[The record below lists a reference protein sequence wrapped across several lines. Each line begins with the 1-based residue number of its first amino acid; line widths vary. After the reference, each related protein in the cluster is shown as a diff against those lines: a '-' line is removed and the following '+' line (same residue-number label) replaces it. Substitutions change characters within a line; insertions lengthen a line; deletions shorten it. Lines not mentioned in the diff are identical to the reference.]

1 MMWRFFLLIL
11 AILIILSMAGYAFYL
26 WRQVQKQNALIKKK
40 QSERLLRLI
49 ESVELI
55 ARAMKQEQC
64 DLSEGVIRL
73 HYLLGVLG
81 QPKLADFPSMQAL
94 FAVVQDMPI
103 LDERKNLAKNERMKQ
118 DFARL
123 RAEADLREKIH
134 QEIDQLLEQLAQ
146 VKKDI

>member
-40 QSERLLRLI
+40 QSDRLLRLI

-73 HYLLGVLG
+73 HYLLGTLG

-94 FAVVQDMPI
+94 FDVVQEMPI
-103 LDERKNLAKNERMKQ
+103 LDERKNLKKSERMKQ
-118 DFARL
+118 DLARL
-123 RAEADLREKIH
+123 RAEADLREKIYL
-134 QEIDQLLEQLAQ
+134 EIDQLLEQLAQ
-146 VKKDI
+146 LKKDI

>member
-40 QSERLLRLI
+40 QSDRLLRLI

-94 FAVVQDMPI
+94 FDVVQDMPI

>member
-1 MMWRFFLLIL
+1 MWRFFLLIL

-40 QSERLLRLI
+40 QSDRLLRLI

-81 QPKLADFPSMQAL
+81 QPQLADFPSMQAL

>member
-123 RAEADLREKIH
+123 RAEADFREKIH

>member
-40 QSERLLRLI
+40 QSDRLLRLI

-103 LDERKNLAKNERMKQ
+103 LDERKNLEKNERMKQ

>member
-11 AILIILSMAGYAFYL
+11 AILVILSMAGYAFYL

-40 QSERLLRLI
+40 QSDRLLRLI

-134 QEIDQLLEQLAQ
+134 QEIDQLLEQLVQ

>member
-40 QSERLLRLI
+40 QSDRLLRLV

>member
-40 QSERLLRLI
+40 QSDRLLRLI

>member
-40 QSERLLRLI
+40 QSDRLLRLI

-134 QEIDQLLEQLAQ
+134 QEIDQLLEQLVQ